1 MCVSHLVMSESLQ
14 PHGLYIACQAPLSM
28 VFSTQEYWSGLPFP
42 FPGDLSYPGIEPGS
56 PAFQADSLLSEPP
69 GKPREKIVCFSS
81 ELFKA

>member
-14 PHGLYIACQAPLSM
+14 PHELYIACQAPLSM